1 MPKGVPVATVG
12 VGNGENAGLL
22 AASILAVSDA
32 GLRERLAARRAS
44 QAAAIAAD
52 PANEGL

>member
-1 MPKGVPVATVG
+1 
-12 VGNGENAGLL
+12 
-22 AASILAVSDA
+22 VSDA
-32 GLRERLAARRAS
+32 GLRERLAVRRAS